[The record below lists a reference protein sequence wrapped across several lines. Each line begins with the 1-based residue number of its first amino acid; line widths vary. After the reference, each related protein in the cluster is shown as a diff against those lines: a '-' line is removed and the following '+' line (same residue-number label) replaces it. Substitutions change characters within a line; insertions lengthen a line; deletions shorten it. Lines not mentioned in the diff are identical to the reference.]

1 MKSAA
6 EYLSGHVFE
15 ARRLRRE
22 MQPVVAYATA
32 VQAIDQALA
41 DAEKYKYLLMR
52 ALRHHDQDLV
62 AAAATAPMPSFFDDD
77 AAATVRPLY
86 SNQERLAA

>member
-1 MKSAA
+1 MKSAV

-15 ARRLRRE
+15 ARRPRRE

-32 VQAIDQALA
+32 VQAIEQALA

-52 ALRHHDQDLV
+52 ALRRHDQDL
-62 AAAATAPMPSFFDDD
+62 AAATPAVPVSSFFDEE
-77 AAATVRPLY
+77 APIRRLY
-86 SNQERLAA
+86 PDVPTQLAA